1 MIDHNL
7 AQLNISEDYTGI
19 QIIPSESGN
28 LLLSSTIRQ
37 FIIQSRAYRPEVLQQ
52 LEMTDDFNLTD
63 IDSDYKH
70 AQPFFHVKLYIK
82 SDDSFSPNCFND
94 DEEKENFLT
103 YLTQIVGKNT
113 LRNKRGNRAAFIG
126 EFFNYNH
133 PDYGNVL
140 TADLLLGTTIFYN
153 DYRATT
159 NVPANQNELDEIL
172 ERIYEKL
179 SHEFPNLNIEL
190 NPYIFEEET
199 DPFDN

>member
-7 AQLNISEDYTGI
+7 AKLNINEDYIGI

-28 LLLSSTIRQ
+28 LLLTSTLRQ

-63 IDSDYKH
+63 VDSDYQH
-70 AQPFFHVKLYIK
+70 AQPFLHVKLYIK

-126 EFFNYNH
+126 ELFNYNH

-190 NPYIFEEET
+190 NPYIIEEET